1 MSFYFPKVFAC
12 NLCISY
18 LIYSETGVA
27 HSMHN
32 GMAIQGVKYIE
43 ALVNELIHLV
53 FVNYLPSA
61 QLF

>member
-1 MSFYFPKVFAC
+1 
-12 NLCISY
+12 
-18 LIYSETGVA
+18 
-27 HSMHN
+27 MHN

-61 QLF
+61 